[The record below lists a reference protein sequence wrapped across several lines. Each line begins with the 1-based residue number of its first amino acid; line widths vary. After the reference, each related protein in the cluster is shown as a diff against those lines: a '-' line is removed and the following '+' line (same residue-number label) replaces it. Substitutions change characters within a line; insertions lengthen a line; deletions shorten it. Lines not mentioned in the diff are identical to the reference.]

1 MASAKGFST
10 TVTYVIYATPD
21 KVFDALTQ
29 EGLIGEWCEGGGTVE
44 PVADGKVRLFG
55 EWVTGNVLKFNK
67 KKGQLSYT
75 WKPSEWEK
83 KTPPSVVDFTFNQH
97 PAGTEVVVEH
107 THFPT
112 QSEAEKH
119 AAGWID
125 YVFEP
130 LNDYFTR

>member
-1 MASAKGFST
+1 MASPKGFSAV
-10 TVTYVIYATPD
+10 VTYIIYAAPD

-29 EGLIGEWCEGGGTVE
+29 EGLIGEWCESGGMVE
-44 PVADGKVRLFG
+44 PVSGGKFRLFG
-55 EWVTGNVLKFNK
+55 EWVTGEVVKFNK
-67 KKGQLSYT
+67 KNRQLSYT

-83 KTPPSVVDFTFNQH
+83 KTAPSVVDYTFHKH
-97 PAGTEVVVEH
+97 PAGTEVIVEH
-107 THFPT
+107 THLPS
-112 QSEAEKH
+112 QSEADTH